1 MQKLSLRSRGK
12 YETKPSGKSL
22 WTRMN
27 NKVRD
32 FLASMCFSGPS
43 FLGMLAFYIIPFL
56 IVIYYSFTVGLTDH
70 SFAGLKNYINVWQN
84 GAFKIAVKNT
94 FTFTGMSVP
103 LAVVLSLGLAL
114 LLEARIPL
122 KSEFRTFFLSP
133 MMVPIASIILI
144 WQVLFHYNGVINEFL
159 QVFGADK
166 IDWLKSDYCMVVI
179 VVLFLWKNLGYN
191 MILFMAALSNIPR
204 ELLEVAEVEGAS
216 AAYQFFHIKLRY
228 LSPTVLFVTILS
240 IINSFKV
247 FREIYLLTG
256 NYPYDGLYMM
266 QHFMNNM
273 FNSADYQRLSAAA
286 VLLAIVIVIHIAL
299 LFFVENRMKKK
310 RYFSR
315 TVCFLLC
322 AVFALLFLLP
332 TVLTITNS
340 FMTQSE
346 ITASYG
352 QVFENANDG
361 KSYIS
366 KTIELKFIPDKVS
379 FTQYFTV
386 LLKSPDY
393 LLKFWNSVILTAPIV
408 FAQLMVA
415 SIAAYGFTRWRG
427 KVRDSLFFFYVILML
442 MPYQVTLVPNYL
454 VSDWLK
460 ILNTR
465 WAIFLPGAFA
475 PFSVFLLTKFMRR
488 IPMAVIESAK
498 IDGANEWHIFW
509 NICLPQC
516 RSALYSIAIL
526 VFIDNWNMVEQPL
539 ILLND
544 VEKQPL
550 SMFLSSINAGEI
562 GIAFAAAV
570 IYMIPGLLLFL
581 HGEAYLV
588 EGIAHSG
595 SVKG

>member
-1 MQKLSLRSRGK
+1 MKKPVPPELRRAIRFKKRKKIFENMRISIA
-12 YETKPSGKSL
+12 T
-22 WTRMN
+22 
-27 NKVRD
+27 VI
-32 FLASMCFSGPS
+32 A
-43 FLGMLAFYIIPFL
+43 AF
-56 IVIYYSFTVGLTDH
+56 
-70 SFAGLKNYINVWQN
+70 FAI
-84 GAFKIAVKNT
+84 
-94 FTFTGMSVP
+94 
-103 LAVVLSLGLAL
+103 
-114 LLEARIPL
+114 
-122 KSEFRTFFLSP
+122 
-133 MMVPIASIILI
+133 
-144 WQVLFHYNGVINEFL
+144 
-159 QVFGADK
+159 
-166 IDWLKSDYCMVVI
+166 
-179 VVLFLWKNLGYN
+179 LFL
-191 MILFMAALSNIPR
+191 MPI
-204 ELLEVAEVEGAS
+204 
-216 AAYQFFHIKLRY
+216 
-228 LSPTVLFVTILS
+228 
-240 IINSFKV
+240 
-247 FREIYLLTG
+247 
-256 NYPYDGLYMM
+256 
-266 QHFMNNM
+266 
-273 FNSADYQRLSAAA
+273 
-286 VLLAIVIVIHIAL
+286 
-299 LFFVENRMKKK
+299 
-310 RYFSR
+310 
-315 TVCFLLC
+315 
-322 AVFALLFLLP
+322 
-332 TVLTITNS
+332 VLTITNS
-340 FMTQSE
+340 FMSSSE
-346 ITASYG
+346 ISANYG
-352 QVFENANDG
+352 SVFATNDKGG
-361 KSYIS
+361 KVYIS
-366 KTIELKFIPDKVS
+366 EKVNLKFIPDIVS
-379 FTQYFTV
+379 FSQYTTV
-386 LLKSPDY
+386 LLKSPEY

-454 VSDWLK
+454 VSDWLHL
-460 ILNTR
+460 LNTR